1 VIGVR
6 GKQSRLAALSRS
18 LVAVALAQVT
28 ACGSCVKDDPAP
40 ASFDAA
46 GERKP
51 IDLRAADKRLSQYSE
66 TAQLGQDGGSSRVSD
81 AAGD

>member
-1 VIGVR
+1 MIGVR
-6 GKQSRLAALSRS
+6 EVQSRLGALSWS

-28 ACGSCVKDDPAP
+28 ACGSCVKDDPVP
-40 ASFDAA
+40 ATVGDAA

-66 TAQLGQDGGSSRVSD
+66 TAQLGQDSGAAD
-81 AAGD
+81 AARD